1 MFCKI
6 HKGYFVEI
14 LVLNA
19 SIIALLYKVNK
30 ASELYLYNKND
41 NNNYARIVK
50 VMNNNHKNNM

>member
-6 HKGYFVEI
+6 HKSYFVEI

-30 ASELYLYNKND
+30 ASELYLYNKNN
-41 NNNYARIVK
+41 NNNYAQIVK